1 MRHLLLLALLLG
13 ACADAPDEPATADP
27 SAPSPLV
34 TPETDQPLPEVAPPE
49 NLAAAPPLLSLEDLG
64 GDWVFCSGD
73 GALDEAATVEGA
85 EMRTYLHDRPAL
97 VTSVKVSGDT
107 VLFDGRTYR
116 AARDGEAL
124 RLEDDLGTSV
134 YARSAEACP

>member
-13 ACADAPDEPATADP
+13 ACSDAPDEPATTDPDALAP
-27 SAPSPLV
+27 SAA
-34 TPETDQPLPEVAPPE
+34 PETDQPSPEVAPPGD
-49 NLAAAPPLLSLEDLG
+49 LATAPPLLSLEDLA

-73 GALDEAATVEGA
+73 GALDEAAMVEGA

-97 VTSVKVSGDT
+97 VTSVEVSGDT

>member
-1 MRHLLLLALLLG
+1 MRRLLLLALLLG
-13 ACADAPDEPATADP
+13 ACADAPEEPATA
-27 SAPSPLV
+27 APDVPVASPEAAPAGDLA
-34 TPETDQPLPEVAPPE
+34 PAPP
-49 NLAAAPPLLSLEDLG
+49 PLSLEDLG

-97 VTSVKVSGDT
+97 VTSVEVSGDT
-107 VLFDGRTYR
+107 VLFDGRTYQ
-116 AARDGEAL
+116 AARDGEVL

-134 YARSAEACP
+134 YARSTEACP